1 MAYDETGQVET
12 GQQGGEYDWILDLAP
27 EALSFIGN
35 MLFGGGGG
43 GQQELMPHDIMRI
56 QQRRIGPQTP
66 EEAAMALQQQQ
77 LAGQGMATA
86 MAGGTGGITM
96 QGLAGGQFGGMNLAQ
111 LMQGNIGDT
120 GGIGMGGL
128 ARGDIGGAQDERLRN
143 IAFGG
148 IEEAGRRAMD
158 VSMGRYQKM
167 GMPMSSMQQ
176 GMYGSLMRD
185 PMEQAS
191 RHYGQLQQQELGR
204 QQGLYGMGMG
214 LRQQELGRL
223 GGLYQTEAQRQQSLY
238 GMGMQNMMAMQSAP
252 ALQRLLQIRMAES
265 ATGGFERL
273 SEEGGLKGWEET
285 MRGPKEGG
293 TYPYWGMQQPGATGA
308 RPFPM

>member
-1 MAYDETGQVET
+1 MALPWAEIIAAAAQIGGAIHQSQQSQQS
-12 GQQGGEYDWILDLAP
+12 QQGSI
-27 EALSFIGN
+27 
-35 MLFGGGGG
+35 
-43 GQQELMPHDIMRI
+43 PHDLMTI

-66 EEAAMALQQQQ
+66 EEYAMVQQQQQ

-96 QGLAGGQFGGMNLAQ
+96 GGLAGGQFGGIGLEG
-111 LMQGNIGDT
+111 LMQG
-120 GGIGMGGL
+120 
-128 ARGDIGGAQDERLRN
+128 DIGSAQDERLRD

-204 QQGLYGMGMG
+204 M
-214 LRQQELGRL
+214 
-223 GGLYQTEAQRQQSLY
+223 GGLYQTEAQRQQGLY
-238 GMGMQNMMAMQSAP
+238 GMGMQNMMAMQAAP
-252 ALQRLLQIRMAES
+252 ALQRLLQIRMAEG
-265 ATGGFERL
+265 AAGGFERV
-273 SEEGGLKGWEET
+273 SKEGGLKGWEET
-285 MRGPKEGG
+285 MRGPKQLIGESAG
-293 TYPYWGMQQPGATGA
+293 TFPFWGMRSDQLPPGAGTLWDQNYSL
-308 RPFPM
+308 PEQPIPWMPYNL